1 MSVAIFHAVAV
12 SDVLSLLLVV
22 VIVVVAVPPD
32 RRYWWTL
39 LCYVLLFSELQQTSE
54 SAGRTSLELLAL
66 FKQKDAGAICNDVCL
81 FYQEFAKFSNSECRP
96 YVINPFN
103 PTTDQL
109 SFSPQ
114 CLKWNTMQ
122 KKEENVWTDEAL
134 VKPLIDNLF
143 LPVEMTES
151 VWANVRR
158 IWVLSL
164 GMKGLVKSLPTAPQP
179 LSL

>member
-1 MSVAIFHAVAV
+1 MAASLTLMSVAIFHAVAV

-22 VIVVVAVPPD
+22 VIVVVAVPAD

-96 YVINPFN
+96 FVINPFN
-103 PTTDQL
+103 LTTDQL

-114 CLKWNTMQ
+114 CLKWNTA
-122 KKEENVWTDEAL
+122 EERGECVNWWSSCETSDRQL
-134 VKPLIDNLF
+134 VSPSGDDRKC
-143 LPVEMTES
+143 MS
-151 VWANVRR
+151 
-158 IWVLSL
+158 
-164 GMKGLVKSLPTAPQP
+164 
-179 LSL
+179 